1 MEEIKKCKNCN
12 YGKIVE
18 KHWKEEYLQKKATI
32 IIQSVTMTLSVTAI
46 IINLMCGIRMNLIK
60 EFLFWWMLI
69 YDILVITI
77 KPIRKTLIDFLTNI
91 K

>member
-1 MEEIKKCKNCN
+1 
-12 YGKIVE
+12 
-18 KHWKEEYLQKKATI
+18 
-32 IIQSVTMTLSVTAI
+32 
-46 IINLMCGIRMNLIK
+46 MNFIK

-77 KPIRKTLIDFLTNI
+77 KPIRKALVEFLN